1 MRRIPTLADCAL
13 MDRGEAL
20 HREVLLPITRNK
32 PARRELF
39 SMWLKTLI
47 LILFVLILLSL
58 TGALTFL
65 FKDIGNKRKRLLYAL
80 GVRVGLAALLAAA
93 LIYGFASGELTS
105 TAPWDQVRQ
114 QAPADLTLPAPPT
127 PE

>member
-1 MRRIPTLADCAL
+1 
-13 MDRGEAL
+13 
-20 HREVLLPITRNK
+20 
-32 PARRELF
+32 
-39 SMWLKTLI
+39 MWLKTLI

-105 TAPWDQVRQ
+105 TAPWDQARQ
-114 QAPADLTLPAPPT
+114 QAPADLTPPAPPT
-127 PE
+127 RE